1 MTPRERPSNSKE
13 SLRREILDAAREL
26 FVAEGYESVSM
37 RKIAQKIGYT
47 PMSIYLYFRDKAD
60 ILDCICEGTFDCLK
74 QSSLKLDS
82 ITVPLERVLAGLR
95 NFMEFGLEHP
105 HHYQLTFMTPQTPQK
120 TPPECRRR
128 QIGEEAYQRMRER
141 VASCLGE
148 GWEPFEVDLK
158 SQLVWALAHG
168 VVSLLIAK
176 PDFPWLERQKLID
189 GALDIARRELT
200 CQPSA

>member
-1 MTPRERPSNSKE
+1 MTPRERQASNKE

-74 QSSLKLDS
+74 ESSLRLDS

-95 NFMEFGLEHP
+95 NYMEFGLEHP
-105 HHYQLTFMTPQTPQK
+105 HHYQLTFMTPQAPRK
-120 TPPECRRR
+120 RPPECCRRTA
-128 QIGEEAYQRMRER
+128 IGEDAFQRMRDR
-141 VASCLGE
+141 VRSCLGE
-148 GWEPFEVDLK
+148 ERDPVEIDLK
-158 SQLVWALAHG
+158 SQLIWGVAHG

-176 PDFPWLERQKLID
+176 PDFPWTERQKLID
-189 GALDIARRELT
+189 GALDMVRRELT
-200 CQPSA
+200 C

>member
-1 MTPRERPSNSKE
+1 MTPRERQTSSKE

-74 QSSLKLDS
+74 ESSQKLDS
-82 ITVPLERVLAGLR
+82 ITAPLERVLAGLR

-105 HHYQLTFMTPQTPQK
+105 HHYQLTFMTPQTAEK
-120 TPPECRRR
+120 TPPASRRR
-128 QIGEEAYQRMRER
+128 QIGEEAYQRMRDR
-141 VASCLGE
+141 VATCLGE
-148 GWEPFEVDLK
+148 GWDPIAVDVK
-158 SQLVWALAHG
+158 SQLIWAVAHG

-176 PDFPWLERQKLID
+176 PDFPWRERQTLID

-200 CQPSA
+200 CPPSA